1 MTIQEL
7 ESVYGNECERFYCMF
22 SHDKY
27 FQTNEGENEAE
38 EGNDKDDEQ
47 IDTDSVS
54 LSEIEPVVKTPAQPN
69 SSSTADRLDTKLTLL
84 HQPTRTGNILQNRQ
98 IIALKL

>member
-1 MTIQEL
+1 M
-7 ESVYGNECERFYCMF
+7 Y
-22 SHDKY
+22 SHDEH
-27 FQTNEGENEAE
+27 FQTYEKDNEEEEVNDEN
-38 EGNDKDDEQ
+38 DEQ
-47 IDTDSVS
+47 IDGDSVS

-69 SSSTADRLDTKLTLL
+69 SSSTADRLDTKITLL